1 VLTGPLVM
9 ARDFGLSPPLCQG
22 GRRTCCI
29 STVGVNR
36 VLTISNQFNTMDNK
50 HSDRLAHG
58 GDLTYRIIGLAMRV
72 HRHLGPGL
80 LESVYETCLCYELK
94 RNDIPFRRQV
104 SLPVAYE
111 DISMDAGYVADV
123 IVADEVIVEI
133 KSAEAIIPIHQAQL
147 LTYMRFMPCH
157 IGLLINFNTIS
168 LTDGIKRCVI

>member
-1 VLTGPLVM
+1 
-9 ARDFGLSPPLCQG
+9 
-22 GRRTCCI
+22 
-29 STVGVNR
+29 
-36 VLTISNQFNTMDNK
+36 
-50 HSDRLAHG
+50 LAYG

-80 LESVYETCLCYELK
+80 LESVYEACLCYELK
-94 RNDIPFRRQV
+94 RNEIPFRRQV

-111 DISMDAGYVADV
+111 EISMDAGYVADV

-133 KSAEAIIPIHQAQL
+133 KSDEAIIPIHQAQL